1 MTNQSTLDKLI
12 EMHMTP
18 MADAFRIQKDDP
30 AMKEV
35 PFEDRFGML
44 VDTEYTARKN
54 NRLKRLIRNAEFEQP
69 DASIAASAYGHNRK
83 LNRTLIDFK
92 SAKDEGR
99 FPDVL
104 KKYTTPA
111 LLILDEWLLLKLS
124 DDDAPNLLELI
135 HKRRR
140 HSSTIFCSQFREEG
154 WYNKLGGKDSPLSD
168 AIMDRISYDSYKIA
182 IESVN
187 PDKDISM
194 REVYGLDPKLAQ

>member
-69 DASIAASAYGHNRK
+69 DASIAAIDYGHNRK

-182 IESVN
+182 MERVN

>member
-69 DASIAASAYGHNRK
+69 DASIAAIDYGHNRK

-135 HKRRR
+135 HKRRK

-168 AIMDRISYDSYKIA
+168 AIMDRISYDSYMIA

>member
-69 DASIAASAYGHNRK
+69 DASIAAIDYGHNRK

-104 KKYTTPA
+104 KKYSTPA

-135 HKRRR
+135 HKRRK

>member
-69 DASIAASAYGHNRK
+69 DASIAAIDYGHNRK

-140 HSSTIFCSQFREEG
+140 HSSTIFCCCATF
-154 WYNKLGGKDSPLSD
+154 
-168 AIMDRISYDSYKIA
+168 
-182 IESVN
+182 
-187 PDKDISM
+187 
-194 REVYGLDPKLAQ
+194 

>member
-69 DASIAASAYGHNRK
+69 DASIAVIDYGHNRK

-135 HKRRR
+135 HKRRK

>member
-69 DASIAASAYGHNRK
+69 DASIAAIDYGHNRK

-92 SAKDEGR
+92 SAKDEGK